1 MKEYRKLQMIA
12 ARAAGKACR
21 ALHLT
26 SPAIP
31 SYQLDLDG
39 KPLYKSK
46 SNSWTRNRINTMA
59 MQGMMG
65 APGIHNASYFTD
77 GYLNFRTTNGN
88 ITGNN
93 AYTYADGACVRDAS
107 NQWGVG
113 SAYGILVG
121 SSDVAESFDDYN
133 LGATIGHGAGA
144 GQLSRAAQSI
154 VSQVWNSSSHKWI
167 LTLQR
172 GFVNTSGGD
181 VTVKE
186 LGFITSYS
194 IYILPGSSPSF
205 DGNAKLLIRDVLP
218 TPVTV
223 ATGQTLTVTYTI
235 EYSF

>member
-46 SNSWTRNRINTMA
+46 SNSWTRNMINTMA
-59 MQGMMG
+59 VQGMMG
-65 APGIHNASYFTD
+65 APGVHNASYFTD
-77 GYLNFRTTNGN
+77 GYLNFRTTNGT
-88 ITGNN
+88 ISGSKDHT
-93 AYTYADGACVRDAS
+93 YTLCSCVRDAY

-144 GQLSRAAQSI
+144 GQLNRALQSI
-154 VSQVWNSSSHKWI
+154 VSQVWNSSSRKWI
-167 LTLQR
+167 LTLLR

-186 LGFITSYS
+186 LGFLTATGVLISNTTSS
-194 IYILPGSSPSF
+194 NDSYI
-205 DGNAKLLIRDVLP
+205 KLLIRDVLP
-218 TPVTV
+218 APVTV
-223 ATGQTLTVTYTI
+223 ANGQTLTVTYTI